1 MLIESPLFLPDGD
14 GDGVVV
20 GDGDGDGDVDGEQPL
35 LPQKC
40 ECERWVD

>member
-1 MLIESPLFLPDGD
+1 MVIGD

-20 GDGDGDGDVDGEQPL
+20 GDGDGDGDGDGEQPL

-40 ECERWVD
+40 ECERCVD